1 MYALALLPLVV
12 LLAILAIDLLV
23 YDDAKKRR
31 DSRRPVVAAIGSF
44 RIDTPEAWL
53 AGCLVLSIVFIPL
66 YLAARAQS

>member
-1 MYALALLPLVV
+1 VSALALLPLVV

-31 DSRRPVVAAIGSF
+31 DSRRPVVAAIGPL

-66 YLAARAQS
+66 YLTARAQS